1 MDILDKLH
9 EIEKQKCIY
18 NIHYCDVGVGII
30 FYDPARCGETTE
42 DYKKGLTIDQY
53 YKTFE
58 ECIDMEYE
66 RLSTGE

>member
-1 MDILDKLH
+1 MDTLKKLH
-9 EIEKQKCIY
+9 EIEKRKCIY

-30 FYDPARCGETTE
+30 FYDAANCEEAVE

-58 ECIDMEYE
+58 ECIEAEYDK
-66 RLSTGE
+66 LIIG

>member
-1 MDILDKLH
+1 MDTLEKLH
-9 EIEKQKCIY
+9 EIEKRKCIY

-30 FYDPARCGETTE
+30 FYDAGKCDEAVE

-58 ECIDMEYE
+58 ECIAEE
-66 RLSTGE
+66 FEKLTNG